1 MGEVF
6 DFPPPTAERP
16 TENGYYWVKLATDT
30 IRSGPDGDASRQWIS
45 TGWSLI
51 FHDAS
56 RGLRHCVMVIGDG
69 GHYPWTDVSGPV
81 DDWIIYEVG
90 PKVTPPPPE
99 N

>member
-1 MGEVF
+1 VNYKEVF
-6 DFPPPTAERP
+6 NFPPPTAERP
-16 TENGYYWVKLATDT
+16 KENGYFWVKLATDT
-30 IRSGPDGDASRQWIS
+30 IPDGAEERVWRS

-56 RGLRHCVMVIGDG
+56 RNAERCVMIIGSEERW
-69 GHYPWTDVSGPV
+69 PWSERGPV

-90 PKVTPPPPE
+90 PKIEMPPE